1 MKYNLNHFPEVMNK
15 IQTTSILFAV
25 MLCVVLYI
33 FISFLAVLTL

>member
-15 IQTTSILFAV
+15 IQATPILFAV

-33 FISFLAVLTL
+33 FVSFLAVLTL